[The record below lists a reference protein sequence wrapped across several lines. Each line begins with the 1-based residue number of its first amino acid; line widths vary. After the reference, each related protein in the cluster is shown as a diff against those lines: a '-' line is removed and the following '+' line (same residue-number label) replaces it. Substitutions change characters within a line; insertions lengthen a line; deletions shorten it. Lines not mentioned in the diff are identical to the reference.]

1 MRLNTHRF
9 LMAAGAAGLSFVLAL
24 PAQAVDP
31 AAGTVHAVS
40 GSRFEAVQADG
51 RARNLAANGGVR
63 EGDLLRTA
71 PDTWARVKFSDGSF
85 VVLEPDSEF
94 KVEQYQ
100 HSAQKPDESTGFF
113 SLLKGGLRTL
123 TGLIGK
129 RRPDNYRMR
138 AGTATIGIRGTD
150 YSMKL
155 CSGNRCA
162 SLNPVPED
170 GLYIRV
176 ELGGTVTVTSGSP
189 PETITVTGPQGV
201 FVKPG
206 QTPKLM
212 SLSDAFPTQQLNQ
225 VPANPAG
232 CGS

>member
-1 MRLNTHRF
+1 MRPDHFRPF
-9 LMAAGAAGLSFVLAL
+9 LVANIAGLVFVMA
-24 PAQAVDP
+24 PQVQAVDA

-40 GSRFEAVQADG
+40 GSRFEAVQNDG
-51 RARNLAANGGVR
+51 RARNLTANGGVR

-100 HSAQKPDESTGFF
+100 HDARKPDESTGFF

-138 AGTATIGIRGTD
+138 AGSSTIGIRGTD

-155 CSGNRCA
+155 CSGDRCA

-176 ELGGTVTVTSGSP
+176 ERGGTITVTSGNP
-189 PETITVTGPQGV
+189 PETVTVSGPQGV
-201 FVKPG
+201 FVGFGKA
-206 QTPKLM
+206 PKLM
-212 SLSDAFPTQQLNQ
+212 NLSDAFPTQQLNQ

-232 CGS
+232 CGG

>member
-1 MRLNTHRF
+1 MSSDTDRHLLAICAVALT
-9 LMAAGAAGLSFVLAL
+9 LAL
-24 PAQAVDP
+24 PLPVQA
-31 AAGTVHAVS
+31 AETSAGTVHAVS
-40 GSRFEAVQADG
+40 GGRFEAVQPDG

-63 EGDLLRTA
+63 EGDVLRTS
-71 PDTWARVKFSDGSF
+71 PDTWARVKFTDGSF

-113 SLLKGGLRTL
+113 NLLKGGLRTL

-155 CSGNRCA
+155 CGGGRCA
-162 SLNPVPED
+162 TLNPVPED

-176 ELGGTVTVTSGSP
+176 EQGGSITVTSGTP

-201 FVKPG
+201 FVGAG
-206 QTPKLM
+206 QAPKLM
-212 SLSDAFPTQQLNQ
+212 SLSDAFPTQPLNQ

-232 CGS
+232 CGG